1 MKPANFR
8 KSFTF
13 VVLIFCTC
21 YCGVLSEST
30 SNPTQSTPE
39 KSTGATPSSIT
50 VTHSTSTHFATVPT
64 QTPPDVQFTTITTT
78 TTDASTILQSEES
91 KTTSVQES
99 NDLSK
104 TSSTIPTTIKIAA
117 TESSRDPSTSTP
129 SLKSTKSST
138 LTTKGIILK
147 SSEAPTPA
155 LSKLGFPYRPSL
167 FRCPKLF
174 LDEYAVS
181 GSKGNGTC
189 DEPEDCKQDTFAKR
203 KDILTKCVQNED
215 QSDSGCCYMNT
226 TGLCSQGSVGVQL
239 VQCETLDDCNLDDEQ
254 SQRWCDPVSKFCCQ
268 LDQKKELFC
277 PVRRIPLMGETKCTH
292 EKGNNTW
299 ICPNSV
305 GFCVEQHCCPPG
317 NKNMMP
323 GRKPYETNLDCT
335 DSTVISKSL
344 LFGYCDPQT
353 KKIFIMS
360 EKNYE
365 GQDNKMLDAFCM
377 SGRDCG
383 RSYGT
388 ENVCVRTSTQ
398 TPRCFINPRSKYH
411 SPEKLSLF
419 WVSTVSYVALGTS
432 VLALLFTILHKI
444 YTIDDSFPG
453 ERSVSEEQSQPLVL
467 SAQ

>member
-1 MKPANFR
+1 MTNFR
-8 KSFTF
+8 KSLTF
-13 VVLIFCTC
+13 VILIFCKC

-30 SNPTQSTPE
+30 PNATQSTPE
-39 KSTGATPSSIT
+39 ESTGIISSSVT
-50 VTHSTSTHFATVPT
+50 VTRSTSNNFSTVPT
-64 QTPPDVQFTTITTT
+64 ETPPDVQITTKTTT

-117 TESSRDPSTSTP
+117 KESLRDSSTSTFAP
-129 SLKSTKSST
+129 SESTKSST
-138 LTTKGIILK
+138 LTI
-147 SSEAPTPA
+147 SSTSSGAPA
-155 LSKLGFPYRPSL
+155 LSKSGFPHRPSL

-181 GSKGNGTC
+181 GSGENGTC
-189 DEPEDCKQDTFAKR
+189 VEPEDCKQDKFHKR

-215 QSDSGCCYMNT
+215 QTDSGCCYMSTKN
-226 TGLCSQGSVGVQL
+226 LCSQGSVGVKL
-239 VQCETLDDCNLDDEQ
+239 VECETLDDCNLDDEQ

-268 LDQKKELFC
+268 LDNKKELFC

-292 EKGNNTW
+292 DKGNNTW
-299 ICPNSV
+299 VCPNSV

-317 NKNMMP
+317 NQNMMP
-323 GRKPYETNLDCT
+323 GKKPYETNIDCT
-335 DSTVISKSL
+335 DSTVISKTL
-344 LFGYCDPQT
+344 LFGYCDPLT

-411 SPEKLSLF
+411 SPETRSLF
-419 WVSTVSYVALGTS
+419 WVSTVSYVTLGTS
-432 VLALLFTILHKI
+432 VLALLFTILHRI